1 MNDINNI
8 YIMIDPNQSGW
19 VKLGETIDLKSRLVT
34 YNTGSRGKQ
43 CTYHDTWDVPASFRD
58 KDLHHLMREISEEQ
72 DDEWFKVDADE
83 ASAMIDGVIDEVWDR
98 YDPEHLMHTID
109 EHDVSTFDADEWA
122 RVEIDQMTP
131 SACDAVLDR
140 FKQAYC

>member
-1 MNDINNI
+1 MTDINNI

-19 VKLGETIDLKSRLVT
+19 VKLGETVDLKGRLVT

-43 CTYHDTWDVPASFRD
+43 CSYHDTWDVPASFRD
-58 KDLHHLMREISEEQ
+58 KHLHHLMREISEGQ
-72 DDEWFKVDADE
+72 DDEWFKVDADD
-83 ASAMIDGVIDEVWDR
+83 AAAMIDRVVDEWWDQ
-98 YDPEHLMHTID
+98 YDPEHMMHTID
-109 EHDVSTFDADEWA
+109 EHDVSTFDADDWA